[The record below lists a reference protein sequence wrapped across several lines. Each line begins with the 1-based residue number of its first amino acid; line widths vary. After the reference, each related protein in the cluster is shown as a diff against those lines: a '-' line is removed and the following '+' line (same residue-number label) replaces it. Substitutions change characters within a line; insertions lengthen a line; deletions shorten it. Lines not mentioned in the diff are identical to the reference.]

1 MVEKT
6 ANFTTIMV
14 SIVTHEKL
22 HRLKQQI
29 SEIVHREVSLG
40 DVIQILLAVK
50 DLDTQLSELIIA

>member
-1 MVEKT
+1 
-6 ANFTTIMV
+6 MV